1 MVKKPCA
8 HLFYS
13 CISVSGVVL
22 GTGDTEINK
31 ILCSCTEG
39 ETAVIVMIIITAPL
53 YCIVLDLIH
62 ALYLLIFTMLLETN
76 TFITSIL

>member
-1 MVKKPCA
+1 MPGIILCA
-8 HLFYS
+8 E
-13 CISVSGVVL
+13 
-22 GTGDTEINK
+22 DTEINK
-31 ILCSCTEG
+31 ILCSCTES

-62 ALYLLIFTMLLETN
+62 ALYLLIFTMFLETH